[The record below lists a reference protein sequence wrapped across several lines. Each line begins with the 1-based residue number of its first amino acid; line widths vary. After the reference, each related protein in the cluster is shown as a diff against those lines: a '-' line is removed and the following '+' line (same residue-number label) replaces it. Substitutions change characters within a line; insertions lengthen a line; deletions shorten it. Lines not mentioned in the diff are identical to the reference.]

1 MWLSTKVGAMK
12 LFCCSSKYASKWHV
26 RIDTRVSHFMVSVTF
41 TPHRITLTEV
51 TKTAVFTQFIS
62 VCAWMFFFSFS
73 FFSANA
79 CHVQG
84 GPRNPFFPAE
94 SFKHVQT
101 WNVQSWTSVSPK
113 CVIWPYNFYFTVV
126 IHLFLPRPLSDLCFT
141 ESSWL
146 LFSYYSR
153 YPLRTLLNNDREN
166 SYTAKTFVRG
176 VLLLFS
182 IFGRQCII
190 RTGVPGGCL

>member
-1 MWLSTKVGAMK
+1 MK
-12 LFCCSSKYASKWHV
+12 LFCCSSKYASKWRV

-73 FFSANA
+73 FFRQMRVTSREVREIRSIRQKVLSTFKLGTCNPGQVCLLSALFD
-79 CHVQG
+79 H
-84 GPRNPFFPAE
+84 
-94 SFKHVQT
+94 
-101 WNVQSWTSVSPK
+101 
-113 CVIWPYNFYFTVV
+113 NFYFTVV

-141 ESSWL
+141 ESSRL
-146 LFSYYSR
+146 LYSYYSR

-182 IFGRQCII
+182 IFGRPCVI
-190 RTGVPGGCL
+190 RTGVPGGRCL